1 MVTHLIL
8 VKHSMLG
15 QVIMQV
21 TTCEREREEGEGR
34 RGEGGGREEREGREG
49 GGRRESGRRRGR
61 KEGDEREKEGWRGTY
76 LTSPFTYYLPHH
88 MGSLTPLPYLNPS
101 LI

>member
-21 TTCEREREEGEGR
+21 TTCERGREEGEGR
-34 RGEGGGREEREGREG
+34 KGEGGGGEEREGREG
-49 GGRRESGRRRGR
+49 GGRRESGRRRHNVCR
-61 KEGDEREKEGWRGTY
+61 YDT
-76 LTSPFTYYLPHH
+76 LSIVV
-88 MGSLTPLPYLNPS
+88 
-101 LI
+101 LISF

>member
-21 TTCEREREEGEGR
+21 TTCERGREEGERKEKGGKGEEGGR
-34 RGEGGGREEREGREG
+34 VEEGEGEMKERRKGGGRE
-49 GGRRESGRRRGR
+49 RRE
-61 KEGDEREKEGWRGTY
+61 
-76 LTSPFTYYLPHH
+76 
-88 MGSLTPLPYLNPS
+88 
-101 LI
+101 